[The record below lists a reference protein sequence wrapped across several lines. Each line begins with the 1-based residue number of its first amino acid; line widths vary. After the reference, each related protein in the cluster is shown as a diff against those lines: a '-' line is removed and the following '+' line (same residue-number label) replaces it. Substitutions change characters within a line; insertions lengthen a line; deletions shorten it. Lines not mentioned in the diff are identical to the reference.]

1 VSYLLDT
8 NVVSELTR
16 PEPESRLVM
25 WLDSVDE
32 DQLRLSVATV
42 AELRFG
48 VARLPASRRKRALD
62 HWLHDELLDRFS
74 GRVLPVDTD
83 VALAWGDITS
93 ERQKAGRPI
102 SAMDAMLAA
111 TARVHGL
118 ALVTRSGSDFIGS
131 LGDVINPWVF
141 EG

>member
-8 NVVSELTR
+8 NIVSELTR

-25 WLDSVDE
+25 WLESVDE
-32 DQLRLSVATV
+32 DQLRLSVATI

-62 HWLHDELLDRFS
+62 HWLRDELLDRFS

-83 VALAWGDITS
+83 IALAWGDIRS

-111 TARVHGL
+111 TARVHRL
-118 ALVTRSGSDFIGS
+118 ALVTRNAFDFIGS
-131 LGDVINPWVF
+131 LGDVINPWAF
-141 EG
+141 EA